1 MALSRTIL
9 QGLLI
14 LKEKL
19 LWPVMKLMVIT
30 TGSEVGRR
38 KCWGDKAAP
47 PNVLWMPIWKLSH
60 TSLQS
65 AVQVKV
71 ILNGINLYNNATN
84 GNSLN
89 F

>member
-1 MALSRTIL
+1 MALSRAIL

-19 LWPVMKLMVIT
+19 QLPVMKLMVIMA
-30 TGSEVGRR
+30 GSEEGGEGSGAEIRLLLQMR
-38 KCWGDKAAP
+38 LGCQFG
-47 PNVLWMPIWKLSH
+47 
-60 TSLQS
+60 SLVTHLS

-71 ILNGINLYNNATN
+71 ILNGMNLCNRSTN